1 MNYTELYRECLEL
14 SILENMEV
22 IAARTAAKATPEGP
36 LIGKEELKTWSQLM
50 KTMGQLGYGM
60 EDKCPW
66 AFLGVPKLEGPEP
79 TPDFIAGRARMA
91 MDLLSETCMP
101 GWEIG
106 AAEQAV
112 ETKGK
117 LEQCVQHCIN
127 GLKEVRQ
134 ERRRLAKT
142 SNPLRWA
149 EPSPDFALFLA
160 ERCQWGQTA
169 KMALYIS
176 NLQSFD
182 LTRLEGA
189 MLPMSDTRALYGN
202 LNGSQAQ
209 LKSALV
215 ALKGHTLYVW
225 APDNNRMAMIM
236 TSLSKLMQ
244 EEVGSWK
251 IHFVVMYQPM
261 PGCEKADDILEL
273 WTHPLLHNNY
283 THGEKRGILPT
294 PHAVCDYRTGLPN
307 VPSEILSDIHGG
319 VRRS

>member
-1 MNYTELYRECLEL
+1 MAAAGEVSYLAAPASAAQAGGYPAAACSTSSVVLSTSGEAGQQRTAINMNHTELYPECLEL

-36 LIGKEELKTWSQLM
+36 LIGEEELKTWSQLM

-91 MDLLSETCMP
+91 MDLLSETCMR

-169 KMALYIS
+169 KMALHTS
-176 NLQSFD
+176 NLQSF
-182 LTRLEGA
+182 
-189 MLPMSDTRALYGN
+189 SN
-202 LNGSQAQ
+202 
-209 LKSALV
+209 
-215 ALKGHTLYVW
+215 
-225 APDNNRMAMIM
+225 
-236 TSLSKLMQ
+236 
-244 EEVGSWK
+244 
-251 IHFVVMYQPM
+251 
-261 PGCEKADDILEL
+261 
-273 WTHPLLHNNY
+273 
-283 THGEKRGILPT
+283 
-294 PHAVCDYRTGLPN
+294 
-307 VPSEILSDIHGG
+307 
-319 VRRS
+319 